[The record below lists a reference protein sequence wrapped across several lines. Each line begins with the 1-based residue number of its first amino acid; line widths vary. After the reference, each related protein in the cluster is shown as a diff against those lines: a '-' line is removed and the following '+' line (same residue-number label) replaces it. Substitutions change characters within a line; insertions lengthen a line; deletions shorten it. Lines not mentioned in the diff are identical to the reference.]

1 MAMISPKTC
10 RAARALINWSQQQ
23 LATAANVGI
32 STVKN
37 FETGHSTPTVNNFSA
52 IQSALE
58 DAGVEIISE
67 EHGGPGVLASP
78 LRLRAYIPGEGL
90 YFEAKYADL
99 FLEAPDNYFD
109 LWFKIN
115 EAALVV
121 LAGRTIA
128 NEGDAKAVAR
138 THNGRLIEALKGYLT
153 KNGVSSPGGGPR
165 TITPEDIY
173 RMIIWP
179 P

>member
-1 MAMISPKTC
+1 MISPKTC

-67 EHGGPGVLASP
+67 EHGGPGVLARR

-99 FLEAPDNYFD
+99 FLEEPDNDFD
-109 LWFKIN
+109 LLFKIS
-115 EAALVV
+115 ESALAL

-138 THNGRLIEALKGYLT
+138 THSGTLIRVLKGYLK
-153 KNGVSSPGGGPR
+153 KNGISSPGGGPR

-173 RMIIWP
+173 GMIIWP